1 MKITRKKLRNLILQ
15 EAMIKAGQMRFN
27 LDIDK
32 LLSSGYTGGR
42 LPNSPNP
49 TAEEM
54 STLRGAMILRALIQT
69 TSDIPAGRGRA
80 SSSLVASI
88 GEEIASAL
96 LGGTLINSSW
106 LGGDDAIF
114 ADVKTGNTFWSIKM
128 RAASRTA
135 GLPETPIKSL
145 QKAVNYYGED
155 KKYSSLILVLEES
168 GIRIL
173 KWPGDYFKK
182 EDFKIGENGRDVSVK
197 DKPIGSAAGGNV
209 KLTSKSNMNKV
220 FGIPEE
226 FTCKIASEDEIIKS
240 LMSFDPGGP
249 MLGPSGPSSWET
261 MDFDNQAIDT
271 YENFRLNEIEDVRR
285 LQTTVTG
292 PGRFDMSYRGTAKS
306 WQQFKEIISS
316 PNISASEIVKLFP
329 FFGEGLGAASQRSD
343 RFISSAS
350 KFISGDTSGRRRNF
364 VYKSSKLF
372 ELMSQ
377 VMDSYSGNDITDD
390 ELNTIISKIDAL
402 VKDLSGLSSNS

>member
-197 DKPIGSAAGGNV
+197 DKPVGSAAGGNV

-226 FTCKIASEDEIIKS
+226 FTCKIASEDEITSSLRNLGEKYSDRVIDLGKS
-240 LMSFDPGGP
+240 LSPIEDLGSLLYEGIPPG
-249 MLGPSGPSSWET
+249 LKPSIVDIKTSWE
-261 MDFDNQAIDT
+261 
-271 YENFRLNEIEDVRR
+271 
-285 LQTTVTG
+285 
-292 PGRFDMSYRGTAKS
+292 K
-306 WQQFKEIISS
+306 FKEIISS